1 MRIFIPLTLLLYI
14 LGIQVVPAQDNVWT
28 LEDCIDYG
36 IENNIGLKRQM
47 LQTESAEA
55 NLLKAKLDILP
66 SLNLG
71 SDARIGFGR
80 SIDPVTNLITFKQN
94 LSNSFSLSS
103 TIQIFNGFATLNNIS
118 ANKFM
123 VKAGLENDKVI
134 RNTLIINIMSSY
146 YQVLYAKG
154 LEEAAKIQLD
164 LSERQLFRI
173 RKTVDTGREALS
185 RLYEMESRAS
195 EDRLSYTIARNSSS
209 EALTNLK
216 QLLQIEPGVVFDVMM
231 PDMENN
237 LIIDSSFDTDSVYA
251 IASQTLPRLKAIN
264 YELMAA
270 RRQVAAIQGRIAP
283 RLSVGGALFTGYYK
297 VISEGVPDQASYS
310 KQLKD
315 NNSQALFM
323 SLNIPI
329 FNNYSTGREIRLA
342 KNRRDDT
349 ELRLELEKN
358 ALYTEIENVCL
369 NFNRGRDEYSA
380 ALANL
385 EFNRKSFDA
394 VEKKFEAGIVDVT
407 DYSAAKTTLFRAETE
422 TLRTRL
428 QLHILDLTI
437 RFYSTGDYETIIK
450 TQH

>member
-1 MRIFIPLTLLLYI
+1 MKIFIRLTVLLFI
-14 LGIQVVPAQDNVWT
+14 LEMQVVPAQDKVWT

-80 SIDPVTNLITFKQN
+80 SIDPVTNMITFKQN

-231 PDMENN
+231 PEMENN
-237 LIIDSSFDTDSVYA
+237 LIIDSSLDTDSVYA

-283 RLSVGGALFTGYYK
+283 RLSVGGALFTGYYR

-407 DYSAAKTTLFRAETE
+407 DYSAAKTTLFRAGTE

-450 TQH
+450 NQH